1 MSSIVKAA
9 SVFFFTLI
17 TAVFGKGEPMRAGLI
32 ELQGEHA
39 VLVAG
44 SQSADARYA
53 AGWTVRPKKGQVP
66 VKWENFEKEDNS
78 FREDYVWN
86 DNYVVTNVIVDLA
99 RQAIAVTLPFSD
111 PYFGGKNHG
120 GLHTVFGP
128 ERDGRRFAIVSS
140 DGKWN
145 SHDVAVVDLEGDRA
159 IAADILKVLNAAV
172 DKYISTQSNA
182 TKRLNPEDYATDYR
196 LFELPELGLLTG
208 FSDAETVRIPFSS
221 EVPKAAEARAF
232 AGTILLRLSRDKSG
246 PRAGAGEVREYDK
259 DPDPTQD
266 DPRVAATDKELNAA
280 YAAARKALN
289 AAGKAN
295 LLEEQRAWIKE
306 RDERLSA
313 LHLKYQETP
322 TIANPRIEKDRLLL
336 QLTQERTAALRRR

>member
-9 SVFFFTLI
+9 LVFLVALI
-17 TAVFGKGEPMRAGLI
+17 NAAFSKDEPIRAGLI
-32 ELQGEHA
+32 ELHGEHA

-44 SQSADARYA
+44 SQSADGRYA

-66 VKWENFEKEDNS
+66 VKWENFEKEDNR

-86 DNYVVTNVIVDLA
+86 DEYVVTNVVVDLA
-99 RQAIAVTLPFSD
+99 RRAIVVTLPFSD

-128 ERDGRRFAIVSS
+128 EREKRRFAMVLS

-145 SHDVAVVDLEGDRA
+145 PHDAVLVDLEGDRA
-159 IAADILKVLNAAV
+159 IAVDILKVLNSAV
-172 DKYISTQSNA
+172 DKYIAGQSNA
-182 TKRLNPEDYATDYR
+182 KKRLNPEDYATDYR
-196 LFELPELGLLTG
+196 LFELPEIGLLTG
-208 FSDAETVRIPFSS
+208 FSDAETVRIPFTS
-221 EVPKAAEARAF
+221 EVPKAADARAF

-246 PRAGAGEVREYDK
+246 PHADAGEVREYDK

-266 DPRVAATDKELNAA
+266 DPRVAAADKELNTA
-280 YAAARKALN
+280 YTAARNALN
-289 AAGKAN
+289 AAGKTK

-313 LHLKYQETP
+313 LHLKHQETP
-322 TIANPRIEKDRLLL
+322 IVANPRIEMDRLLL
-336 QLTQERTAALRRR
+336 QLTQERTAALRK